1 MNNPFEGC
9 SWEILAQFK
18 ETALQKYTSLLGPPQ
33 NPEVSRAN
41 SSAVLFFFFLKYF
54 KRVKRVLI
62 KVKFHFFVLVEKS

>member
-41 SSAVLFFFFLKYF
+41 SSAVLFFFFF
-54 KRVKRVLI
+54 KV
-62 KVKFHFFVLVEKS
+62 F